1 MAIELDSYRLRRREE
16 LTLRLRDGTINRQE
30 AEELKQILE
39 YEKEQAINL
48 NDILAIFAIAALLFA
63 VASFLSNDKK
73 KRKKRKLFGILI

>member
-1 MAIELDSYRLRRREE
+1 
-16 LTLRLRDGTINRQE
+16 
-30 AEELKQILE
+30 LKQILE

>member
-63 VASFLSNDKK
+63 VASFISNDKK